1 MNSSKKGKPV
11 NKANV
16 SVGATQAIYRQV
28 KDHIIKLINTGELK
42 PHDRVPSEADLVK
55 TFGIARMTAH
65 RSLRELADEGYVTR
79 LAGVG
84 TFVADARPHS
94 DVLKVRNIADEIRT
108 RGHVHS
114 AKVLELAEVEAD
126 QRLADRL
133 VQRPGSKL
141 FHSLILHLESGR
153 PIQLEDRYVCPTL
166 APDYLEQD
174 FTTITPNVYLI
185 GVAPLHTAEHV
196 VRAVMPTT
204 NMRKYLRMKANEPC
218 LVIRRRTW
226 SGGRP
231 VSLAELSHPG
241 SAYELIGTMGD

>member
-1 MNSSKKGKPV
+1 MNESIV
-11 NKANV
+11 TTD
-16 SVGATQAIYRQV
+16 SVQAIYRQV
-28 KDHIIKLINTGELK
+28 KDYVVKLINTGELK

-65 RSLRELADEGYVTR
+65 RALRELADEGYVTR

-108 RGHVHS
+108 RGHTHS
-114 AKVLELAEVEAD
+114 AEVLVLEAVDAD
-126 QRLADRL
+126 ESQIERLAL
-133 VQRPGSKL
+133 RPGATL

-166 APDYLEQD
+166 APNYLAQD
-174 FTTITPNVYLI
+174 FTTITPNVYLVA
-185 GVAPLHTAEHV
+185 VAPLHTAEHV
-196 VRAVMPTT
+196 VRAVMPTAKT
-204 NMRKYLRMKANEPC
+204 REYLRMDAGEPC

-241 SAYELIGTMGD
+241 SAYELIGTMGE

>member
-1 MNSSKKGKPV
+1 MSEST
-11 NKANV
+11 V

-55 TFGIARMTAH
+55 TFGIARMTAN
-65 RSLRELADEGYVTR
+65 RALRELADEGYVTR

-84 TFVADARPHS
+84 TYVADARPHS

-114 AKVLELAEVEAD
+114 AEVLELAEVNAD

-133 VQRPGSKL
+133 MQRPGSTL
-141 FHSLILHLESGR
+141 FHSLILHLESDR

-166 APDYLEQD
+166 APNYLAQD
-174 FTTITPNVYLI
+174 FTTITPNVYLVA
-185 GVAPLHTAEHV
+185 VAPLHTAEHV
-196 VRAVMPTT
+196 VRAVMPTAKT
-204 NMRKYLRMKANEPC
+204 REYLRMDAGEPC

-241 SAYELIGTMGD
+241 SAYELIGTMGE

>member
-1 MNSSKKGKPV
+1 MNESIIVAGT
-11 NKANV
+11 A
-16 SVGATQAIYRQV
+16 QAIYRQV
-28 KDHIIKLINTGELK
+28 KDHIIRLINTGELK

-55 TFGIARMTAH
+55 SFGIARMTAH
-65 RSLRELADEGYVTR
+65 RALRELADEGYVTR

-114 AKVLELAEVEAD
+114 AKVLELDEVLAD

-133 VQRPGSKL
+133 MQRPGSTL
-141 FHSLILHLESGR
+141 FHSLILHMESDR

-166 APDYLEQD
+166 APDYLAQD
-174 FTTITPNVYLI
+174 FTTITPNVYLV

-196 VRAVMPTT
+196 VRAAMPSTRT
-204 NMRKYLRMKANEPC
+204 REYLGMEANEPC

-241 SAYELIGTMGD
+241 SAYELIGTIGD